1 VPKRLVVRGWV
12 ALGLAGLAMWS
23 APGGSGASPGER
35 VLDVYSSMPLQG
47 PAKAQAV
54 AIVNGIKLALKQAG
68 GSAGPWAINY
78 ISLDDST
85 AAAGKWDPARC
96 AANARRAA
104 ADPNAVYYV
113 GAFNSGCSEVSI
125 PILNQANVPQVSPDN
140 TYVGLTT
147 HDPGSAPGEP
157 SKYYP
162 SGKRTYLRISARDT
176 VQAAALLTTMHR
188 DGCRRVAI
196 ANDQEA
202 YGDGLAALMGSL
214 KHRYGV
220 RIISS
225 IGIDPTARS
234 YGAYARSL
242 QAHHVDCFMFA
253 GITAS
258 NAVLVTEDVAAAIPR
273 AKLYGGDGIC
283 LNAFTDP
290 AAHGIPSSIGR
301 RFKCTVLNLP
311 LNAYPG
317 GPAFLSAYKAEYR
330 VSNPDPYAVYGY
342 EAMKLGLNTIAS
354 LGSNAN
360 SRPAILTALLA
371 TKDRHSVIGTY
382 SFDRNGDTT
391 LRSYGLYKVKGR
403 RGTLVFVRNVS
414 PR

>member
-1 VPKRLVVRGWV
+1 MRPGVRGWF
-12 ALGLAGLAMWS
+12 ALCLAGLAIWS
-23 APGGSGASPGER
+23 APGSSGASPGKQ

-47 PAKAQAV
+47 PSRSQAV
-54 AIVNGIKLALKQAG
+54 AIVNGIKLALKQAA
-68 GSAGPWAINY
+68 GSAGPWAVKY

-85 AAAGKWDPARC
+85 AAGGGWDPVRC
-96 AANARRAA
+96 EANAMRAA

-113 GAFNSGCSEVSI
+113 GEFNSGCSEISI
-125 PILNQANVPQVSPDN
+125 PILSQANVPQVSPDN

-162 SGKRTYLRISARDT
+162 SERTYLRISARDT
-176 VQAAALLTTMHR
+176 VQAAALLTAMHR

-196 ANDQEA
+196 ANDREA
-202 YGDGLAALMGSL
+202 YGYGLAALMGSL

-220 RIISS
+220 RIVSS
-225 IGIDPTARS
+225 IGIDPNARS
-234 YGAYARSL
+234 YRAFVRSL
-242 QAHHVDCFMFA
+242 QARHVDCFMFA
-253 GITAS
+253 GITAN

-283 LNAFTDP
+283 LNSFTDP
-290 AAHGIPSSIGR
+290 AAHGIPASIGR
-301 RFKCTVLNLP
+301 RFECTVLNLP
-311 LNAYPG
+311 LHAYPG
-317 GPAFLSAYKAEYR
+317 GPAFLSSYEAEYG
-330 VSNPDPYAVYGY
+330 VANPDPYAIYGY
-342 EAMKLGLNTIAS
+342 EAMKLGLDTIAT
-354 LGSNAN
+354 LGSNGN
-360 SRPAILTALLA
+360 SRPAILRALLA

-391 LRSYGLYKVKGR
+391 LRSYGLYKVNGR
-403 RGTLVFVRNVS
+403 RGTLVFVRNVN

>member
-1 VPKRLVVRGWV
+1 
-12 ALGLAGLAMWS
+12 MWS
-23 APGGSGASPGER
+23 APGGSGASPGAQM
-35 VLDVYSSMPLQG
+35 LDVYSSMPLHG
-47 PAKAQAV
+47 PARGHAA

-68 GSAGPWAINY
+68 GTAGPWAINY

-85 AAAGKWDPARC
+85 AAAGRWDPVRC
-96 AANARRAA
+96 VANARRAA

-113 GAFNSGCSEVSI
+113 GEFNSGCSQVSI

-176 VQAAALLTTMHR
+176 VQAAALLTTIRR
-188 DGCRRVAI
+188 DGCRRAAI
-196 ANDQEA
+196 ASDQEP
-202 YGDGLAALMGSL
+202 YGNGLAALMGSL

-220 RIISS
+220 RVVSS
-225 IGIDPTARS
+225 IGIDRTARS
-234 YGAYARSL
+234 YRAYARSL
-242 QAHHVDCFMFA
+242 QAQHVDCFMFA

-258 NAVLVTEDVAAAIPR
+258 KAVLVTEDVAAAIPR

-283 LNAFTDP
+283 LSSFTDP
-290 AAHGIPSSIGR
+290 AAHGIPASIGR
-301 RFKCTVLNLP
+301 RFKCTFLNLP

-317 GPAFLSAYKAEYR
+317 GPAFLSAYEAEYGG
-330 VSNPDPYAVYGY
+330 SDPDPYAIYGY
-342 EAMKLGLNTIAS
+342 EAMQLGLDTIAR
-354 LGSNAN
+354 LGFNGN
-360 SRPAILTALLA
+360 SRPAILKALLA
-371 TKDRHSVIGTY
+371 TRDRHSVIGTY
-382 SFDRNGDTT
+382 SFDRSGDTT
-391 LRSYGLYKVKGR
+391 LRSYGLYEVKGR
-403 RGTLVFVRNVS
+403 RGTLVFVRNVN